1 MKSSPQMQPA
11 GQKDGARQA
20 GLTAF
25 GLSLRFDVAPPGA
38 WMARPSGVP
47 SLVGAPGGSG
57 EAGAASEHG
66 LPGAPGG
73 PGLPDTPGEAGHA
86 SLPSLEIRSSVS
98 AQAIED
104 SWSGLREIGW
114 EGVID
119 GASFVVERGIAGD
132 HRFVHGTHPDRH
144 GAPPNGAPPDGKPS
158 DGKPSDEIR
167 ALHHLSPDASVLQCA
182 PADPADPSWWRV
194 VLDSVLFTVALL
206 QGYEAL
212 HAGAVATPDGVIAI
226 TAASGGGKSTLLSEL
241 VGRGMA
247 LMADDVLVLAPRGTD
262 FSLSLSPL
270 TYPAPPLMTVP
281 NTRIAILGDS
291 NYSDTTEII
300 SSLEDEYWIAV
311 PVYPDP
317 LPLKT
322 LVVLDRQPGLQLS
335 LEKIEDPLAPL
346 MGSLM
351 NFPRTPERQRA
362 RFELAS
368 TLASNTTLWR
378 LTADVDTPPDVLAD
392 TLLAGCS

>member
-1 MKSSPQMQPA
+1 
-11 GQKDGARQA
+11 
-20 GLTAF
+20 
-25 GLSLRFDVAPPGA
+25 
-38 WMARPSGVP
+38 
-47 SLVGAPGGSG
+47 
-57 EAGAASEHG
+57 
-66 LPGAPGG
+66 
-73 PGLPDTPGEAGHA
+73 
-86 SLPSLEIRSSVS
+86 
-98 AQAIED
+98 
-104 SWSGLREIGW
+104 
-114 EGVID
+114 
-119 GASFVVERGIAGD
+119 
-132 HRFVHGTHPDRH
+132 
-144 GAPPNGAPPDGKPS
+144 
-158 DGKPSDEIR
+158 
-167 ALHHLSPDASVLQCA
+167 VLQCA
-182 PADPADPSWWRV
+182 PADPAEQSWWRV

-270 TYPAPPLMTVP
+270 AYPAPPLMTVP
-281 NTRIAILGDS
+281 KTRLPILGENNLGDD
-291 NYSDTTEII
+291 NYSDTPEVICSI
-300 SSLEDEYWIAV
+300 EDEYWIAV
-311 PVYPDP
+311 PVYPEP

-351 NFPRTPERQRA
+351 NFPRAPERQRT

-378 LTADVDTPPDVLAD
+378 LTADVDTPPDVLVD
-392 TLLAGCS
+392 TLLAG